1 MMSATTPTPA
11 DLLARLLAEPP
22 PRVALVTGDSGAG
35 KTTWCRS
42 LVEAARQRGLRVAG
56 LLSPPVFEQG
66 VKTGID
72 LLDLTTGERRRL
84 AARRPVPDPD
94 AAVRK
99 WLFDDAVVDWANA
112 VLRRVEACD
121 VLLLDELGP
130 LELLHNTGFV
140 AALDLLES
148 DRYRAGVVVVRPTLL
163 AEAARRWPVAAT
175 VEITRG

>member
-94 AAVRK
+94 AAVR
-99 WLFDDAVVDWANA
+99 
-112 VLRRVEACD
+112 
-121 VLLLDELGP
+121 
-130 LELLHNTGFV
+130 
-140 AALDLLES
+140 
-148 DRYRAGVVVVRPTLL
+148 
-163 AEAARRWPVAAT
+163 
-175 VEITRG
+175 

>member
-1 MMSATTPTPA
+1 MSATPPAPA
-11 DLLARLLAEPP
+11 DLLARLLAERPP
-22 PRVALVTGDSGAG
+22 CLALVTGDSGAG
-35 KTTWCRS
+35 KTTWCHA

-84 AARRPVPDPD
+84 AARRPAFDPD

-99 WLFDDAVVDWANA
+99 WLFDESVVGWANA
-112 VLRRVEACD
+112 VLRRVEVCD

-130 LELLHNTGFV
+130 LELLHGQGFV
-140 AALDLLES
+140 AALDLL
-148 DRYRAGVVVVRPTLL
+148 DRGGYHAAVAVIRPTLL
-163 AEAARRWPVAAT
+163 AEAAGRWPVST
-175 VEITRG
+175 VVEIS